1 MFSNHQYNS
10 QNNELFPRFVVPY
23 LFPLFPHFLKMS
35 IQEKLY
41 SIANEAGT
49 TYLVPLCQ
57 EYISK
62 NTKEFIKEGKQELK
76 KYTESLEKHERSK
89 KIRFSV
95 KKFEKGLHSHLSLI
109 VNKSTRADWMQ
120 VLSEIMIQCGYIS
133 YKINPNRFRQ
143 MIENRKKKLKK
154 GAVNKNPDNQSVN
167 QSINEKPVNQSADK
181 PAEVIPEFEDHEDN
195 SKNAEENSTME
206 EETEDNQE
214 EEEYK
219 ENQLTQVDTSDQ
231 NSNILDVNYSDS
243 DNINNTGGYDNER
256 DMIVREYFPNS
267 VTSPQA
273 NNQMIALPLFVPN
286 DWDLYSIPTYSNN
299 PQDFDNLPEY
309 SNDNPL
315 DDFDN
320 LHFQFP
326 FLR

>member
-1 MFSNHQYNS
+1 MVNIGFITKYTK
-10 QNNELFPRFVVPY
+10 E
-23 LFPLFPHFLKMS
+23 
-35 IQEKLY
+35 
-41 SIANEAGT
+41 IAKAAGT
-49 TYLVPLCQ
+49 DALVDDFLNTIKNNQ
-57 EYISK
+57 NEYSK
-62 NTKEFIKEGKQELK
+62 EAKVLMKRYKESERRLGKDKEARLSTGKQEKVVFAKLSDLCNK
-76 KYTESLEKHERSK
+76 GSK
-89 KIRFSV
+89 KELNKMAV
-95 KKFEKGLHSHLSLI
+95 K
-109 VNKSTRADWMQ
+109 
-120 VLSEIMIQCGYIS
+120 IMIELGYPS
-133 YKINPNRFRQ
+133 YKKNPNRFKQ
-143 MIENRKKKLKK
+143 MTENRKKKLKK

-181 PAEVIPEFEDHEDN
+181 LAEVIPEFEDHEDN

-231 NSNILDVNYSDS
+231 NSNILDVNNSNS
-243 DNINNTGGYDNER
+243 DNNNITGGYDNER
-256 DMIVREYFPNS
+256 DMILGEYFPNS
-267 VTSPQA
+267 VTSPQDY
-273 NNQMIALPLFVPN
+273 NQMIALPLFVPN

-299 PQDFDNLPEY
+299 PQDFDNLSEY

-315 DDFDN
+315 DDIDN